1 MVGFVPREGLVLE
14 IREKRIDGE
23 CIYDGKI
30 IKVTVDTVEL
40 PNKNTAKREVV
51 GHPGGVTVLPLTD
64 DDRIVMVRQF
74 RYPYMEELLE
84 IPAGKLE
91 YGEDPY
97 EAGIRELREETGA
110 VAQKYID
117 LGIMYPTPGYCA
129 EKIYMYAATD
139 LSFFEQDLDED
150 EFLNVVKIP
159 FEEALSKVVSGE
171 IRDGKT
177 QIAILK
183 YNEMRRS
190 GQV

>member
-30 IKVTVDTVEL
+30 ITVTVDTVEL

-64 DDRIVMVRQF
+64 DERIVMVRQF

-110 VAQKYID
+110 VAQKYIN

>member
-1 MVGFVPREGLVLE
+1 ME

-30 IKVTVDTVEL
+30 IRVTVDTVEL

-51 GHPGGVTVLPLTD
+51 GHPGGVTILPLTEND
-64 DDRIVMVRQF
+64 EIIMVRQF

-91 YGEDPY
+91 YGENPAS
-97 EAGIRELREETGA
+97 AGKRELREETGA
-110 VAQKYID
+110 VAQEYID

-129 EKIYMYAATD
+129 EKIYMYAATG
-139 LSFFEQDLDED
+139 LEFFEQDLDDD

-159 FEEALSKVVSGE
+159 FSEALSKVISGE

-183 YNEMRRS
+183 YNEMRRG

>member
-1 MVGFVPREGLVLE
+1 ME

-30 IKVTVDTVEL
+30 IRVTVDTVEL

-51 GHPGGVTVLPLTD
+51 GHPGGVTILPLTD
-64 DDRIVMVRQF
+64 NDEIIMVRQF

-91 YGEDPY
+91 YGENPF
-97 EAGIRELREETGA
+97 EAGKRELREETGA
-110 VAQKYID
+110 VAQEYTD

-129 EKIYMYAATD
+129 EKIYMYAATG
-139 LSFFEQDLDED
+139 LEFFEQDLDDD
-150 EFLNVVKIP
+150 EFLNVVKMP
-159 FEEALSKVVSGE
+159 FPEALSKVISGE

-190 GQV
+190 GQQ